1 MKRFLGLGG
10 GKSSTN
16 WLLIGGVAG
25 ALYFIL
31 LDKSTGIAPLD
42 QLLQGIGG
50 ASGIEGRGKGFI
62 PDYADYIPGNMT
74 GAEDGGEPP
83 VDQEK
88 VAADAG
94 MSLNFGNAYL
104 ADRLTLS

>member
-16 WLLIGGVAG
+16 WLVIGGVAG

-31 LDKSTGIAPLD
+31 LDKSTGISPID

-50 ASGIEGRGKGFI
+50 ATGIEGRGKGFI
-62 PDYADYIPGNMT
+62 PDYADYLPGNMT
-74 GAEDGGEPP
+74 GADDTEPP
-83 VDQEK
+83 IDQGK

>member
-1 MKRFLGLGG
+1 MKKFLGFG
-10 GKSSTN
+10 GKDSTK
-16 WLLIGGVAG
+16 WLIAGGVAG

-31 LDKSTGIAPLD
+31 LDKSTGIAPID

-50 ASGIEGRGKGFI
+50 ITGIEGRGKGFI
-62 PDYADYIPGNMT
+62 PDYADVLPGNMT
-74 GAEDGGEPP
+74 GDTEPP
-83 VDQEK
+83 IDQEK

-104 ADRLTLS
+104 AERLTVS